1 MSIKTIAKTYRFPA
15 GLYALIVSESERLK
29 TTEAD
34 IVRLALRNYFD
45 DRQKQEHLDGVEKR
59 VIARLDAQS
68 QRIAKM
74 LQQVM
79 AMAQPTGGQNH
90 GR

>member
-1 MSIKTIAKTYRFPA
+1 MSIKTIAKTYRFSA
-15 GLYALIVSESERLK
+15 GLHTLIVSEAERLK
-29 TTEAD
+29 TSEAD

-45 DRQKQEHLDGVEKR
+45 DQNKQDHLAGVEQR

>member
-1 MSIKTIAKTYRFPA
+1 MSIKTVAKTYRFSA
-15 GLYALIVSESERLK
+15 GLHSLITSEAERLK
-29 TTEAD
+29 TSEAD
-34 IVRLALRNYFD
+34 VVRLALRSYFD
-45 DRQKQEHLDGVEKR
+45 DRQKQDQLTGLEERL
-59 VIARLDAQS
+59 ITRLDAQS

-79 AMAQPTGGQNH
+79 AMAQPTGGQRN

>member
-1 MSIKTIAKTYRFPA
+1 MSIKTVAKTYRFPA
-15 GLYALIVSESERLK
+15 GLYALIVTEAEKHR

-45 DRQKQEHLDGVEKR
+45 DRIKQDYLAGVEGR
-59 VIARLDAQS
+59 VTARLDAQS
-68 QRIAKM
+68 QRIVKM

>member
-1 MSIKTIAKTYRFPA
+1 MSIKTIAKTYRFSA
-15 GLYALIVSESERLK
+15 GLHALIVSDAERLK

-45 DRQKQEHLDGVEKR
+45 DRNKQDQLAGVEER

-79 AMAQPTGGQNH
+79 AMAQPTGGKNH

>member
-1 MSIKTIAKTYRFPA
+1 MSIKTIAKTYRFSV
-15 GLYALIVSESERLK
+15 GLHALIVSDAERLK

-45 DRQKQEHLDGVEKR
+45 ERQKQDQLAGVEER

-79 AMAQPTGGQNH
+79 ALAQPTGEQSH